1 MKKLILV
8 TAMIVLIISQV
19 MAGGQSESKAP
30 KENKELHLYIWT
42 EYMDPEI
49 ITDFEEMYDC
59 TVVIDY
65 YESNEEMLAKLQAGG
80 ASQYDLVVPSD
91 YIMVSLI
98 ELGLLQPMDKSVV
111 TNVSNLSENFISP
124 PFDKGNV
131 YSAAYQW
138 GTVGMLYDST
148 SVGDYSSW
156 ATLFENPYNVP
167 FVLMDSER
175 EQIGVVLAYLGYDIN
190 TLDKD
195 QLMEAADVL
204 IKAKKKP
211 GFQGFEAN
219 VGGRNKLMANAV
231 EIAMGYNGDGM
242 TAVDAS
248 PDFGFIVPKE
258 GTVIWMDSL
267 CIPAE
272 APNPALANK
281 FIQFILEPEIGAR
294 LSNYIYF
301 ATPNA
306 ASLPMIDEE
315 ALSNPAIYPDEATQK
330 KLQYI
335 QDLGKNNQI
344 YSELWQMIKTR

>member
-1 MKKLILV
+1 MKKLMLALV
-8 TAMIVLIISQV
+8 MLAVVMSQV
-19 MAGGQSESKAP
+19 FAGGQSESEAP
-30 KENKELHLYIWT
+30 KDSKELHLYIWT

-80 ASQYDLVVPSD
+80 VSQYDLVVPSD

-111 TNVSNLSENFISP
+111 TNVSNLSDNFISP
-124 PFDKGNV
+124 PFDEGNV

-138 GTVGMLYDST
+138 GTVGMVFDKT
-148 SVGDYSSW
+148 SVSDYSSW
-156 ATLFENPYNVP
+156 AAIFENPDDVP

-175 EQIGVVLAYLGYDIN
+175 EQIGIVLAYLGYDIN

-195 QLMEAADVL
+195 ELMEAADVL
-204 IKAKKKP
+204 IKAKKNP

-219 VGGRNKLMANAV
+219 VGGRNKLMADTV
-231 EIAMGYNGDGM
+231 EIAMAYNGDGM
-242 TAVDAS
+242 IAVDES

-272 APNPALANK
+272 APNPTLANK
-281 FIQFILEPEIGAR
+281 FIQFILDPEVGAR

-306 ASLPMIDEE
+306 ASLQMIDPE
-315 ALSNPAIYPDEATQK
+315 ALENPAIYPDEETQK